1 MRIMQ
6 ESTNQFVV
14 AASQATAEK
23 LTKILSGAGIVPE
36 KVVFDGA
43 AAIEET
49 KEGDVLLTAVLLADM
64 SGVELA
70 KAVGDDVSV
79 LMIVPQDFAQEVPKN
94 VLTLHN
100 PISQDALVQA
110 VRAALHAQGRMSA
123 LRAQVSKLTRTLEE
137 RKVIDRA
144 KGRLMDALQM
154 SEKDAH
160 HLIQKKSMDSGRRL
174 ADVAKE
180 ILEAETLEGL

>member
-1 MRIMQ
+1 MQ
-6 ESTNQFVV
+6 ECTNRFLV

-23 LTKILSGAGIVPE
+23 LVKILSGAGIIPE
-36 KVVFDGA
+36 KVVYDGKS
-43 AAIEET
+43 AIAEA
-49 KEGDVLLTAVLLADM
+49 KEGDVLLTAVSLADM
-64 SGVELA
+64 PGAEMAA
-70 KAVGDDVSV
+70 KVGAGVSV
-79 LMIVPQDFAQEVPKN
+79 LMIVPQDFADETPEN

-110 VRAALHAQGRMSA
+110 VRAALHAQGRMNA
-123 LRAQVSKLTRTLEE
+123 LRAQVNKLSRMLEE
-137 RKVIDRA
+137 RKLIDRA